1 MDFLNTA
8 KRLPIVFCLDISPSM
23 GWRVGGNSSSIELLN
38 VAVNNFISEIK
49 RDPKARAAA
58 EIAFVTFST
67 EIKTQINF
75 TPVRLLKKVKFETV
89 KEGGTRMADAVI
101 WSIDEI
107 EKKRQQYQ
115 RSDIPYFAPFLV
127 LVTDGNPDDN
137 DDKERLE
144 EAVSL
149 VRKHCDSHVGAS
161 EVVVPFI
168 VGVGDRV
175 DEKTLKDFSAGFVDG
190 YFPIKG
196 IAEQAQSR
204 FQEVFKLIGNSAHIS
219 VHLNRQKIIPAIM
232 AQMRD
237 SLDDIV
243 GEC

>member
-1 MDFLNTA
+1 MDFLNTT

-23 GWRVGGNSSSIELLN
+23 GWRIGGNSSSIELLN
-38 VAVNNFISEIK
+38 AAVNNFISEIK
-49 RDPKARAAA
+49 NDPKASAAA

-67 EIKTQINF
+67 DIKTQIDF
-75 TPVRLLKKVKFETV
+75 TPVRKLDSVKFEPV

-101 WSIDEI
+101 WSINEI
-107 EKKRQQYQ
+107 EKKRQQLQ
-115 RSDIPYFAPFLV
+115 RSEIAYYAPFLV

-137 DDKERLE
+137 DDKVRLE

-149 VRKHCDSHVGAS
+149 VKKHCDSHIGAS
-161 EVVVPFI
+161 EIVVPFI

-175 DEKTLKDFSAGFVDG
+175 DEKTLKAFSAGFVDG

-196 IAEQAQSR
+196 IAEQAKSR
-204 FQEVFKLIGNSAHIS
+204 FQEVFKLISNSAHIS
-219 VHLNRQKIIPAIM
+219 VHLNKQKIIPSIK

-237 SLDDIV
+237 SLDEII
-243 GEC
+243 GEY